1 MQRNG
6 ELSVEEILE
15 SIKKV
20 IARDN
25 KDTAETVRY
34 RRETEGVVL
43 RGPGSNFGLM
53 PVADTVNDDEESRE
67 EPGKVAEEDLAGE
80 YDLDAEAD
88 AEVLDLGDAATELLD
103 DEDAGSD
110 DLPLATDPQFA
121 VTTESTA
128 TDLGEDGDSEPPESE
143 TLASETFASETLAS
157 ETLDSETLDLQET
170 EEEQAVAAYPASTI
184 SEPTREALVTMPE
197 SSDSPFAASS
207 PTGETPIERMVRESL
222 RPMLREW
229 LDTNL
234 PPIVEQMVKTELER
248 IMGKSH

>member
-25 KDTAETVRY
+25 KDSAQTERF

-53 PVADTVNDDEESRE
+53 QVSETGNDDDADE
-67 EPGKVAEEDLAGE
+67 VLADEDSSDE
-80 YDLDAEAD
+80 YDLEAEED

-103 DEDAGSD
+103 DEDARSD
-110 DLPLATDPQFA
+110 DLPLAADPQFA
-121 VTTESTA
+121 ETSVTAAS
-128 TDLGEDGDSEPPESE
+128 DLGENGDSELIEP
-143 TLASETFASETLAS
+143 
-157 ETLDSETLDLQET
+157 LDLQET
-170 EEEQAVAAYPASTI
+170 EEEQAVAAFPAETI

-197 SSDSPFAASS
+197 STDSPFVATT

-248 IMGKSH
+248 IMGTSR

>member
-6 ELSVEEILE
+6 EQSVEEILA

-25 KDTAETVRY
+25 KESAQSERF
-34 RRETEGVVL
+34 RRETQGVVL
-43 RGPGSNFGLM
+43 RGPGSTFGLM
-53 PVADTVNDDEESRE
+53 PVAETVDEGDTDVEESANE
-67 EPGKVAEEDLAGE
+67 ELSGEYELDAEEDAG
-80 YDLDAEAD
+80 
-88 AEVLDLGDAATELLD
+88 VLDLGAAATELLD

-121 VTTESTA
+121 VAADITA
-128 TDLGEDGDSEPPESE
+128 SDLGEDTGSEAIEP
-143 TLASETFASETLAS
+143 
-157 ETLDSETLDLQET
+157 LDLQEA
-170 EEEQAVAAYPASTI
+170 EEEQPVATLPASTI

-197 SSDSPFAASS
+197 SSDTPFDSAG
-207 PTGETPIERMVRESL
+207 PVGETPIERMVRESL

>member
-25 KDTAETVRY
+25 KDSAQTERF

-53 PVADTVNDDEESRE
+53 QAAETVNDDDADELL
-67 EPGKVAEEDLAGE
+67 AEEDSSDE
-80 YDLDAEAD
+80 YDLDAEED
-88 AEVLDLGDAATELLD
+88 PEVLDLGDAATELLD
-103 DEDAGSD
+103 DEDAQTG

-121 VTTESTA
+121 ETAVTTAS
-128 TDLGEDGDSEPPESE
+128 DLGENSDSDLIEP
-143 TLASETFASETLAS
+143 
-157 ETLDSETLDLQET
+157 LDLQET
-170 EEEQAVAAYPASTI
+170 EEEQVVTAFPAETI

-197 SSDSPFAASS
+197 SSDSPFVSAS

-248 IMGKSH
+248 IMGTSR

>member
-25 KDTAETVRY
+25 KDSAQTERF

-53 PVADTVNDDEESRE
+53 QVSETGNDDDADE
-67 EPGKVAEEDLAGE
+67 VLADEDSSDE
-80 YDLDAEAD
+80 YDLEAEED

-103 DEDAGSD
+103 DEDARSD
-110 DLPLATDPQFA
+110 DLPLAAGPQFA
-121 VTTESTA
+121 ETA
-128 TDLGEDGDSEPPESE
+128 ASDLGENGDSELIEP
-143 TLASETFASETLAS
+143 
-157 ETLDSETLDLQET
+157 LDLQET
-170 EEEQAVAAYPASTI
+170 EEEQPVAAYPAETI

>member
-53 PVADTVNDDEESRE
+53 PVAETVNDDEESRE
-67 EPGKVAEEDLAGE
+67 ESRKVAEEELAGE
-80 YDLDAEAD
+80 YDLDAEED

-121 VTTESTA
+121 VAAESTA
-128 TDLGEDGDSEPPESE
+128 ADLGEDG
-143 TLASETFASETLAS
+143 ASETHASETPASETPDS

-197 SSDSPFAASS
+197 SSDSPFVASS